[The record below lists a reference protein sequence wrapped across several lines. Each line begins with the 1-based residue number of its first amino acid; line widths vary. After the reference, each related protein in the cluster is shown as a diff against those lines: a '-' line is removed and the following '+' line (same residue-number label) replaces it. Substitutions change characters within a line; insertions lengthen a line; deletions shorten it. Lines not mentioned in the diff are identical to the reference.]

1 MMLHQ
6 YRIVGIRELLSCFDQ
21 RQRPI
26 ISCEFWGLRRNWHYL
41 RGSGDTF
48 GCHRFQ
54 VAFNLNINSSLHH
67 VLKGIKYTLSTGPD
81 LKDTRFDSNFLSR
94 NMSQHILTLARWHR
108 EPTPLTSQLALLSF
122 FCRFFLIL
130 HNTLSFLYFNASF
143 DVRGVG
149 LMGSPASLGAE
160 ECSVLASLY
169 LGALCL

>member
-1 MMLHQ
+1 MLHQ
-6 YRIVGIRELLSCFDQ
+6 YRIVGIRELLSCFNQ

-41 RGSGDTF
+41 RGAGDIS

-108 EPTPLTSQLALLSF
+108 DPTPLTSQLALLSF

-130 HNTLSFLYFNASF
+130 HNTLSFLYLNASF

-149 LMGSPASLGAE
+149 LMRSPASLGAE
-160 ECSVLASLY
+160 ECVVTISILQFWLQY
-169 LGALCL
+169 I